1 MPSEDP
7 ILMPNGPPRTLG
19 LVVDWF
25 KLDIPAT
32 VKGEP
37 LYCTGWECECGN
49 GGRCSC
55 PLPVDVV
62 GKVLLEGNMAE
73 EDRTMRSELEV
84 DTRHDERD
92 LSLGKRKARG
102 VDSNPGIKRPRDVI
116 YPIAH

>member
-73 EDRTMRSELEV
+73 EDRTMRS
-84 DTRHDERD
+84 RA
-92 LSLGKRKARG
+92 GG
-102 VDSNPGIKRPRDVI
+102 
-116 YPIAH
+116 